1 MRSVSSKSR
10 GRAYGIKGASR
21 EIAIRTSACERRC
34 WDLRVCRGFWRVG
47 EMGGGDVVGG
57 NRSWVAVIVSRV
69 LQGRFVSLFH
79 YLRGSIP
86 TITGEGRF
94 DQTLLLDLS

>member
-1 MRSVSSKSR
+1 MVS
-10 GRAYGIKGASR
+10 
-21 EIAIRTSACERRC
+21 
-34 WDLRVCRGFWRVG
+34 RVRVG
-47 EMGGGDVVGG
+47 RLRSGRVHVRGGVGTYASVGGSGGLGRWGEGDVVDG
-57 NRSWVAVIVSRV
+57 NRSWVAVIVKQRNKSS
-69 LQGRFVSLFH
+69 LQYSTN